1 MSVPKIIHQIWIGPK
16 PAPTKLMDTWKEKNP
31 HFEYI
36 RWNEEEFIKR
46 SMKFKCQSKIDEMEE
61 YCGKTDI
68 MRWEIL
74 YKYGGIYID
83 ADSFCVEPIDD
94 EFCKKSFAGWEN
106 EVKRP
111 DLIAVGTMGFSLNH
125 EIPKLA
131 IDFISKNEVSYIK
144 TQKMAWQNTGP
155 ALLTDIYNKLTNK
168 KIINILPSYTFLPYH
183 FTGQHYDGH
192 GKIYAFQ
199 EWGSTRNAYDDLN
212 SSILHKQYS
221 KPPNKN
227 SVSILI
233 SSYNTKTKYIQDCL
247 ESIKHQIGW
256 INIELVWVNDG
267 SNELNTKL
275 LKGLL
280 ENFTKTT
287 RFTSVIYR
295 ENETNM
301 GIGYSLNLGINLC
314 NNDLIIKMDSDDIMV
329 HDRILKQFNFMNLNP
344 LVHVCGGQINMF
356 KDNNINTVVRTTDHK
371 SLSFDEFK
379 LNPVHWIVN
388 HPTLCYRKS
397 SILEVG
403 NYDISFKKTEDFE
416 LMLRILKK
424 FNYIHNMSD
433 VLLLYR
439 LHEQQTTHNGCTE
452 GRQYWHEKRCEMID
466 NIIK

>member
-1 MSVPKIIHQIWIGPK
+1 MSIPKIIHQIWIGPK
-16 PAPTKLMDTWKEKNP
+16 PAPITLMNTWKDKNP
-31 HFEYI
+31 DFDYI
-36 RWNEEEFIKR
+36 FWNEEEFIKR
-46 SMKFKCQSKIDEMEE
+46 NMIFKCQNRIDEIEE

-94 EFCKKSFAGWEN
+94 ELCKKSFAGWEN

-111 DLIAVGTMGFSLNH
+111 DLIAVGTMGFSPNH

-155 ALLTDIYNKLTNK
+155 VLLTDIYNKMTNK
-168 KIINILPSYTFLPYH
+168 QILNILPSYTFLPYH

-199 EWGSTRNAYDDLN
+199 EWGSTRNAYDHLN

-221 KPPNKN
+221 RPPLEY

-267 SNELNTKL
+267 SNELNTRL

-280 ENFTKTT
+280 DNFTKTT
-287 RFTSVIYR
+287 RFTSVIYH

-301 GIGYSLNLGINLC
+301 GIGYSLNVGINLC
-314 NNDLIIKMDSDDIMV
+314 TNNLIIKMDSDDIMI
-329 HDRILKQFNFMNLNP
+329 HDRILKQFNFMNSNP

-356 KDNNINTVVRTTDHK
+356 KDDNINAVVQTTNHK

-379 LNPVHWIVN
+379 LSPLHWIVN

-403 NYDISFKKTEDFE
+403 NYDISFKKIEDFE

-424 FNYIHNMSD
+424 FSYIHNMSD
-433 VLLLYR
+433 VLILYR

-452 GRQYWHEKRCEMID
+452 GRKYWHEKRCEMIEH
-466 NIIK
+466 IIK